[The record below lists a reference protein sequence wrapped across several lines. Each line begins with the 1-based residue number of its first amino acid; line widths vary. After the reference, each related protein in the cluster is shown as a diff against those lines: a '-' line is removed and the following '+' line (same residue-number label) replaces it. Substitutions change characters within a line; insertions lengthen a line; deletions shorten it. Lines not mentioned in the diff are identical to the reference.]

1 MRGGSKTRFG
11 VWGMGRSVPGEDGKA
26 TYMWFNHGSNAAL
39 SGTRQDGADGMM
51 LIFDGAGPRRWY
63 AARGRQRLGQAVRH
77 QRAGLRASRRQGS
90 GAGSREIRSIVHL
103 APFGFGVGLAL
114 RLASIYNLRMSRFT
128 RRQILAA
135 APFVAAAAAAPARLP
150 IRKAVEFSML
160 PGKIPVLDRFQMAR
174 DAGFEAI
181 ECPTMPDAAAAEEAL
196 AASRKTQLPIHSVM
210 NSEHWR
216 SPLSSA
222 DPAVVEKSMEGMRTS
237 LRNAKLWGADTV
249 LLVPAVVNP
258 ETSYAQAWERSQR
271 QIRKLIPLAEEA
283 KVIIGIEEVWNK
295 FLLSPLEFARYVDEF
310 NSPWIRA
317 YFDIGNVAIQ
327 AYPQDWIR
335 TLGKRIVKVHVKDFS
350 FKKRLAEFTP
360 LLEGEIDWRAV
371 HAALAD
377 IGYQGTATVELSGG
391 DAAYLKEVNSRFE
404 KILTGQ
410 V

>member
-1 MRGGSKTRFG
+1 M
-11 VWGMGRSVPGEDGKA
+11 P
-26 TYMWFNHGSNAAL
+26 
-39 SGTRQDGADGMM
+39 
-51 LIFDGAGPRRWY
+51 
-63 AARGRQRLGQAVRH
+63 
-77 QRAGLRASRRQGS
+77 
-90 GAGSREIRSIVHL
+90 
-103 APFGFGVGLAL
+103 
-114 RLASIYNLRMSRFT
+114 RFT

-160 PGKIPVLDRFQMAR
+160 PGKIPVLDRFQMAH

-181 ECPTMPDAAAAEEAL
+181 ECPTTPDPAAAEDIP

-258 ETSYAQAWERSQR
+258 ETSYAQAWERSQK

-335 TLGKRIVKVHVKDFS
+335 TLGKRIVKLHVKDFS
-350 FKKRLAEFTP
+350 FKKRQAEFTP

>member
-1 MRGGSKTRFG
+1 
-11 VWGMGRSVPGEDGKA
+11 
-26 TYMWFNHGSNAAL
+26 
-39 SGTRQDGADGMM
+39 
-51 LIFDGAGPRRWY
+51 
-63 AARGRQRLGQAVRH
+63 
-77 QRAGLRASRRQGS
+77 
-90 GAGSREIRSIVHL
+90 
-103 APFGFGVGLAL
+103 
-114 RLASIYNLRMSRFT
+114 MSRFT

-181 ECPTMPDAAAAEEAL
+181 ECPTMPDAAAAEEVL

-249 LLVPAVVNP
+249 LLVPAVVNRRP
-258 ETSYAQAWERSQR
+258 RYAQAWERSQR

-317 YFDIGNVAIQ
+317 YFDIGNVAIYG
-327 AYPQDWIR
+327 YPHDWIR
-335 TLGKRIVKVHVKDFS
+335 TLGKRIVKVHFKDFS
-350 FKKRLAEFTP
+350 FEEAAGRVHAAAGRRDRLAS
-360 LLEGEIDWRAV
+360 AV

-391 DAAYLKEVNSRFE
+391 DAAYLKEVNTRFE